1 MVNVTEK
8 AGQELKRILITAV
21 DMPQARLRLIDRGQG
36 KLGLGIDVEM
46 PGDKLVD
53 HDGSTVLVIEPE
65 FASSLAEVTIDV
77 DDTSDGVEL
86 VVSDGSESQTCQPT

>member
-1 MVNVTEK
+1 MVNVTERAK
-8 AGQELKRILITAV
+8 QELKRILTAAV
-21 DMPQARLRLIDRGQG
+21 DMPQARLRLLDRGQG

-53 HDGSTVLVIEPE
+53 YDGLTVLVIGPE
-65 FASSLAEVTIDV
+65 FASSLAGVTIDV

-86 VVSDGSESQTCQPT
+86 VVLDDSEGQTC